1 MEHTDTLAALS
12 DGMADAVE
20 NVAASV
26 VKVNGRRRRSGSG
39 VVFAQNKVLTASHVL
54 EREEDLS
61 VETADGRTLT
71 ARFAGRDHS
80 TDLAVLDVEGLDV
93 EPATP
98 AEGDARVGQISL
110 AVGSHSRGEG
120 PRATLGVVS
129 AVGGP
134 VRTRRGPRLERYI
147 QTDATPYPGF
157 SGGPLIDARG
167 NVLGILVSGWGRGA
181 AFAIPADLALRTAG
195 SLSERGSVKRGYL
208 GILSQPV
215 RLPDGQSLGLT
226 QRGGLLV
233 VGVEDG
239 SPAGRGGLIVGDI
252 LATLDGQP
260 VEDTDDLLV
269 LLAGDRVGSPVPG
282 QARAR
287 RRARGGRD
295 HRRRARLGVREM
307 AELSGDSSAALAGV
321 RMIEDAQR
329 SVVQVRSSGRGIGAG
344 VIWPGDGLVLTNHHV
359 VSGRRRRRNV
369 RVALHDGRT
378 LDADVLKSDR
388 SLDLAL
394 LRLEGDQADLPAAT
408 VGDSDALRVG
418 ELVYAIGHPWGS
430 VGAVSAGIVGGVGEL
445 RGHRGTSAR
454 YVRSDVALAP
464 GNSGGPLLNARG
476 EVVAINA
483 MIFGRMALSIPS
495 NAAEAWVAGERRPR
509 LGIGVL
515 PVELPAFL
523 RAGSRHCR
531 TRDRRRRDRW
541 RRRQGRP
548 DGRRR
553 LARHRRET
561 ARGGGN
567 LVGDRGAR
575 R

>member
-1 MEHTDTLAALS
+1 MEHTDTLAAVS
-12 DGMADAVE
+12 EGMADAVE
-20 NVAASV
+20 KVAASV

-98 AEGDARVGQISL
+98 AESDARVGQISL
-110 AVGSHSRGEG
+110 AVGSRSRGEG

-157 SGGPLIDARG
+157 SGGPLIDVRG

-181 AFAIPADLALRTAG
+181 AFAIPADLAWRTAG

-269 LLAGDRVGSPVPG
+269 LLAGNRVGSSVPVKLV
-282 QARAR
+282 
-287 RRARGGRD
+287 RGGE
-295 HRRRARLGVREM
+295 L
-307 AELSGDSSAALAGV
+307 AEV
-321 RMIEDAQR
+321 EI
-329 SVVQVRSSGRGIGAG
+329 
-344 VIWPGDGLVLTNHHV
+344 
-359 VSGRRRRRNV
+359 
-369 RVALHDGRT
+369 
-378 LDADVLKSDR
+378 
-388 SLDLAL
+388 
-394 LRLEGDQADLPAAT
+394 T
-408 VGDSDALRVG
+408 VG
-418 ELVYAIGHPWGS
+418 E
-430 VGAVSAGIVGGVGEL
+430 
-445 RGHRGTSAR
+445 RG
-454 YVRSDVALAP
+454 
-464 GNSGGPLLNARG
+464 
-476 EVVAINA
+476 
-483 MIFGRMALSIPS
+483 
-495 NAAEAWVAGERRPR
+495 
-509 LGIGVL
+509 
-515 PVELPAFL
+515 
-523 RAGSRHCR
+523 
-531 TRDRRRRDRW
+531 
-541 RRRQGRP
+541 
-548 DGRRR
+548 
-553 LARHRRET
+553 
-561 ARGGGN
+561 
-567 LVGDRGAR
+567 
-575 R
+575 

>member
-20 NVAASV
+20 RVATSV
-26 VKVNGRRRRSGSG
+26 VRVNGRRRRSGSG

-61 VETADGRTLT
+61 VETADGKTLT

-98 AEGDARVGQISL
+98 AEGEARVGQISL

-157 SGGPLIDARG
+157 SGGPLIDVRG

-181 AFAIPADLALRTAG
+181 AFAIPADLAWRTAG
-195 SLSERGSVKRGYL
+195 TLSERGSVKRGYL

-215 RLPDGQSLGLT
+215 RLPDGQRLGLT

-269 LLAGDRVGSPVPG
+269 LLAGDRVGRPVPVTLV
-282 QARAR
+282 
-287 RRARGGRD
+287 RGGE
-295 HRRRARLGVREM
+295 L
-307 AELSGDSSAALAGV
+307 AEV
-321 RMIEDAQR
+321 EI
-329 SVVQVRSSGRGIGAG
+329 
-344 VIWPGDGLVLTNHHV
+344 
-359 VSGRRRRRNV
+359 
-369 RVALHDGRT
+369 
-378 LDADVLKSDR
+378 
-388 SLDLAL
+388 
-394 LRLEGDQADLPAAT
+394 T
-408 VGDSDALRVG
+408 VG
-418 ELVYAIGHPWGS
+418 E
-430 VGAVSAGIVGGVGEL
+430 
-445 RGHRGTSAR
+445 RG
-454 YVRSDVALAP
+454 
-464 GNSGGPLLNARG
+464 
-476 EVVAINA
+476 
-483 MIFGRMALSIPS
+483 
-495 NAAEAWVAGERRPR
+495 
-509 LGIGVL
+509 
-515 PVELPAFL
+515 
-523 RAGSRHCR
+523 
-531 TRDRRRRDRW
+531 
-541 RRRQGRP
+541 
-548 DGRRR
+548 
-553 LARHRRET
+553 
-561 ARGGGN
+561 
-567 LVGDRGAR
+567 
-575 R
+575 